1 MAVLRHTIFRHV
13 NLIERELTDEIPLV
27 RSKVPFKVTRLGAEE
42 IDAYCR
48 FRPRTTPREVARRLE
63 RGSVCFVAWHAGRIV
78 SGAWYHAG
86 EAWIEDVDRRFELP
100 PDTVYSYDAHTIPEL
115 RGRRVTPA
123 RASIALAELR
133 NSGFRRGVAFVL
145 PGNRSGER
153 SRARSG
159 WRRFGVAGYLN
170 LGLARIDFIRTRGH
184 QGKWRLRWLRSR
196 GAQRPQPPPLESDAS
211 LAG

>member
-1 MAVLRHTIFRHV
+1 MLCGATSGGSTTLVLARVYFTQVDVLGSTMGNR
-13 NLIERELTDEIPLV
+13 RELQGLKST
-27 RSKVPFKVTRLGAEE
+27 LGRAHGG
-42 IDAYCR
+42 R
-48 FRPRTTPREVARRLE
+48 HARRARMFADWAAELMP
-63 RGSVCFVAWHAGRIV
+63 
-78 SGAWYHAG
+78 
-86 EAWIEDVDRRFELP
+86 WIEDVDRRFELP